1 MKKRILFIATVMFTA
16 GTLVLT
22 GCKKEDTTPP
32 EIMLTGPET
41 VNVSLNGTYTDQG
54 ATASDDE
61 DGDISS
67 LIEVSDP
74 VDVNNAGTYTVTYT
88 VSDAAGNVATATRT
102 VIVSNDAKNL
112 EGSYSGVDTAP
123 YPGSPGSP
131 FPVTV
136 TASSTE
142 NNVLIISKFA
152 NYQNAQIKIKVDPS
166 TGGVDLAPATQTV
179 VAGTPPQNYSHTFT
193 ESTVNTGSNYTTT
206 GTPVITVY
214 YRDQYTDPTFGPQD
228 FQGETVYTKQ

>member
-16 GTLVLT
+16 GALVLS

-32 EIMLTGPET
+32 EITLTGPET

-54 ATASDDE
+54 ATATDDE
-61 DGDISS
+61 DGDITS

-88 VSDAAGNVATATRT
+88 VSDAAGNVATETRT
-102 VIVSNDAKNL
+102 VVVSNDAKNL
-112 EGSYSGVDTAP
+112 EGTYSGVDTAP
-123 YPGSPGSP
+123 YPGTAGPS
-131 FPVTV
+131 FPLNV

-142 NNVLIISKFA
+142 NNVLVISKFA
-152 NYQNAQIKIKVDPS
+152 NYENAQVKIKVNPS
-166 TGGVDLAPATQTV
+166 TGSVDLAPTTQTV
-179 VAGTPPQNYSHTFT
+179 TAGNPALAHTFS

-214 YRDQYTDPTFGPQD
+214 YLDQYTDPTFGPQT